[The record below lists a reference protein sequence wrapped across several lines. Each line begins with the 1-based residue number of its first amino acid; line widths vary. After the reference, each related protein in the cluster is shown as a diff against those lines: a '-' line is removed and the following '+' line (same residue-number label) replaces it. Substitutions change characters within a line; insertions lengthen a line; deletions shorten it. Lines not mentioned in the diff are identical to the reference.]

1 MGYGLKPNIKTV
13 NFTNLFSES
22 PLLSQF
28 LLCVNASLNP
38 KLIQFSTFAISLQFI
53 EHIWSTVGKH
63 WAYQFRQQFRKNKNV
78 HVYLCWMILAGSELW
93 TSNTIVKIYWT
104 VYNIPLYEHFFP
116 VSIHS
121 LPCIIFIYKL
131 TLSCYLQVTVLKHK
145 CTPIFS

>member
-1 MGYGLKPNIKTV
+1 MCYWLKPNIKTV

-22 PLLSQF
+22 PLRSQF
-28 LLCVNASLNP
+28 LLCVNDSLNP

-104 VYNIPLYEHFFP
+104 VYNIPLY
-116 VSIHS
+116 VWTLLSSIHPFPAMHY
-121 LPCIIFIYKL
+121 L
-131 TLSCYLQVTVLKHK
+131 YLQVNSKLLFTSHGTKA
-145 CTPIFS
+145 